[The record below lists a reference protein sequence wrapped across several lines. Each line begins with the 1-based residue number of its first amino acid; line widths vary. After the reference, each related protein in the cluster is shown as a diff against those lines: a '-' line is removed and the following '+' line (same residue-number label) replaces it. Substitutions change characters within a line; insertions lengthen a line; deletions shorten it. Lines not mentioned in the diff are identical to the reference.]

1 MAGNDNE
8 LGILLPILTIES
20 QKEKNNISKEIEEMI
35 KKELEKNL
43 SLNIVEVVNILFGI
57 HTSEGKNAYYR

>member
-1 MAGNDNE
+1 MSYNYNSEGTY
-8 LGILLPILTIES
+8 LTNV
-20 QKEKNNISKEIEEMI
+20 NNSNSHE
-35 KKELEKNL
+35 ELEKNL